1 MLIKNVDQG
10 KLSERA
16 CRLMKKVVAQKR
28 KRAPRALPRLTIN
41 KLITP
46 IPFDND
52 AKSVCR
58 QFGPHRRKV
67 LLQEGKVS

>member
-1 MLIKNVDQG
+1 MLIKKVDQG

-16 CRLMKKVVAQKR
+16 CRLMKVVAQKR

-41 KLITP
+41 KLIIP

-67 LLQEGKVS
+67 LLEEGKVS